1 MSDVEIK
8 TAMSIVDTGTAIKA
22 ASVQCDVESV
32 VIGGGGVIVDGS
44 GDPIAGNQDIGLDFS
59 APIASDGTLGG
70 TTGWKV
76 QGTNFFV
83 ESDFAWGVKVF
94 ALCEGE

>member
-1 MSDVEIK
+1 MS
-8 TAMSIVDTGTAIKA
+8 AVDTGTAIKA
-22 ASVQCDVESV
+22 AAVQCDVGSV
-32 VIGGGGVIVDGS
+32 VIGGGGVIVDDS
-44 GDPIAGNQDIGLDFS
+44 GDPIAGNLDIGLDIS

-70 TTGWKV
+70 TAGWKA

-94 ALCEGE
+94 AVCGGE